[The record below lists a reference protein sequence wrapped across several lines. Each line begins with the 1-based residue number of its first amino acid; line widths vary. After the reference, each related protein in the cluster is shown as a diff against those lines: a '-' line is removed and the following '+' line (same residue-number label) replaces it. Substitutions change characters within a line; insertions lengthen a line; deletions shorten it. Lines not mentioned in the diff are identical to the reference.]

1 MFVNNNYMS
10 APKKKPNKINS
21 DIAKEPTTG
30 YEKATDFS
38 IDNEEEMH
46 PILAQLIEKALEQS
60 EQGLGISHEEMM
72 KKVKEKYPFINGI

>member
-1 MFVNNNYMS
+1 MS
-10 APKKKPNKINS
+10 APKKNPNKKNP
-21 DIAKEPTTG
+21 DIAKEPTTD

-72 KKVKEKYPFINGI
+72 KKVKETYPFINGI

>member
-21 DIAKEPTTG
+21 DIAKEPTTD

-46 PILAQLIEKALEQS
+46 PILVQLLEKALKES
-60 EQGLGISHEEMM
+60 EQGLGIPHEEVMLII
-72 KKVKEKYPFINGI
+72 KEKFPFLK